1 MSGMTL
7 VIPIVYEHTDFI
19 VINKPCGVAMHHP
32 THGICQRLTQQMGI
46 SQIFLVHR
54 LDTATSGCLLLAKNK
69 SAAATLSQLFAE
81 RKIEKYYLAISDKKP
96 KRKQGKIAGDMKK
109 SRDGNHMLSIAK
121 DSPATAITFF
131 QSESIPSVGRL
142 YYIKPVTGKTHQ
154 IRVAL
159 KSLGS
164 PILGDDRYKG
174 SAADRL
180 YLHSMMLS
188 FTFNAQTHTIKCL
201 PQTGALFSQKLF
213 DKLSQPDSF
222 DWPQYKLPHVD
233 ARGLA
238 K

>member
-1 MSGMTL
+1 MTL

-19 VINKPCGVAMHHP
+19 VINKPCGVAMHDP
-32 THGICQRLTQQMGI
+32 KYGICQRLTQQMGI

-69 SAAATLSQLFAE
+69 SAAAALSILFAE

-96 KRKQGKIAGDMKK
+96 KKKQGKITGDMKK
-109 SRDGNHMLSIAK
+109 SRDGNHMLSI
-121 DSPATAITFF
+121 SNGTPATAITFF

-142 YYIKPVTGKTHQ
+142 YYIKPMTGKTHQ

-188 FTFNAQTHTIKCL
+188 FTFNAVAYNIKCL
-201 PQTGALFSQKLF
+201 PQTGSFFSPELL
-213 DKLSQPDSF
+213 DNVCLPDSL
-222 DWPQYKLPHVD
+222 DWPKYKVPHIITN
-233 ARGLA
+233 GLA